1 MRRICLGCQTKEA
14 PVWLT
19 EKGPV
24 SAAIGAP
31 IRWCVGVYPD
41 VAFSKG
47 FSESLYGESSGKAYM
62 TLHAYTVVGRWQRRA
77 TLLPGLVT
85 VAQGRIVARSDQT
98 QKRRVETQRRRG
110 AAKAAWKDSALPG
123 WLDEGVYCVEIL
135 PRLKQVSL
143 SETVKDAKYRELA
156 MSRNHRAYLD
166 QRETK
171 LPRRM
176 VH

>member
-1 MRRICLGCQTKEA
+1 MPTLWWGDGSGGLRYCRAWSRWHKDVLLREA
-14 PVWLT
+14 
-19 EKGPV
+19 
-24 SAAIGAP
+24 
-31 IRWCVGVYPD
+31 IRHKSV
-41 VAFSKG
+41 
-47 FSESLYGESSGKAYM
+47 
-62 TLHAYTVVGRWQRRA
+62 
-77 TLLPGLVT
+77 
-85 VAQGRIVARSDQT
+85 
-98 QKRRVETQRRRG
+98 VETQRRRG

-156 MSRNHRAYLD
+156 MCRNHRAYLD

>member
-1 MRRICLGCQTKEA
+1 MAAAGYATA
-14 PVWLT
+14 
-19 EKGPV
+19 GPGHGGTRTYCC
-24 SAAIGAP
+24 A
-31 IRWCVGVYPD
+31 
-41 VAFSKG
+41 K
-47 FSESLYGESSGKAYM
+47 
-62 TLHAYTVVGRWQRRA
+62 
-77 TLLPGLVT
+77 
-85 VAQGRIVARSDQT
+85 RSDT
-98 QKRRVETQRRRG
+98 KRRVETQRRRG

-156 MSRNHRAYLD
+156 MCRNHRAYLD

>member
-1 MRRICLGCQTKEA
+1 
-14 PVWLT
+14 
-19 EKGPV
+19 
-24 SAAIGAP
+24 
-31 IRWCVGVYPD
+31 
-41 VAFSKG
+41 
-47 FSESLYGESSGKAYM
+47 M

-135 PRLKQVSL
+135 PRLKQV
-143 SETVKDAKYRELA
+143 
-156 MSRNHRAYLD
+156 
-166 QRETK
+166 
-171 LPRRM
+171 
-176 VH
+176 